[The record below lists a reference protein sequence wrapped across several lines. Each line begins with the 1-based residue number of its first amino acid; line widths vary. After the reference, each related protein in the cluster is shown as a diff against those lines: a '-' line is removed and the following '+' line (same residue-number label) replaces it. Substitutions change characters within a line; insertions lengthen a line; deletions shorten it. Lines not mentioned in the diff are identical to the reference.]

1 MTKEESRLFFHVPED
16 VEAEDYYEEQLFEF
30 KQFFLNKSPI
40 RKVFLSKLEKL
51 KKMEM
56 AYCVQVDKD
65 WPHFDQFQAN
75 REPIFSDNVLAAFQ
89 QFEREKGQFKLKL
102 MTAFDGVSLYRAVV
116 DYLTVCMAYRQ
127 KWLLP
132 EGEELNYE
140 GNVSKDPDPMYVLK
154 EIRQFNEQGGEEF
167 TDVLKFGSNSFL
179 LNEMKRVSLLNKNY
193 GG

>member
-1 MTKEESRLFFHVPED
+1 MTKEESRLFFQVPED

-51 KKMEM
+51 KQMEL
-56 AYCVQVDKD
+56 AYCVQTDKD
-65 WPHFDQFQAN
+65 LPHFGPFETN
-75 REPIFSDNVLAAFQ
+75 KEPVFSNNVLATFQ

-102 MTAFDGVSLYRAVV
+102 MTAFDGVSLYQAVV
-116 DYLTVCMAYRQ
+116 EYLTVCMAYRQ

-132 EGEELNYE
+132 EGEELNYD
-140 GNVSKDPDPMYVLK
+140 GNVSKEPDPMDVLK
-154 EIRQFNEQGGEEF
+154 EIRMFNDQGGEEF
-167 TDVLKFGSNSFL
+167 IHVPKFGSNSFL